1 MTATLD
7 VGLFAPSKN
16 LPIQRMDEGGFLHVW
31 NFQSDIEKPFRYMAK
46 CLVWPNASRSAISI
60 WQPAKAER
68 TANVKR
74 CTGHGSGS
82 SEG

>member
-31 NFQSDIEKPFRYMAK
+31 NFQSDIEKPFRYMANSSYGRMPRDQRFQSGNRLK
-46 CLVWPNASRSAISI
+46 PS
-60 WQPAKAER
+60 ER
-68 TANVKR
+68 PT
-74 CTGHGSGS
+74 
-82 SEG
+82 